1 VAETAVRGRRPSGNI
16 CRSTG
21 YQGIV
26 RAVLEVDVDRDTDGD
41 QDDREDDPD
50 GPDGPDDR
58 QG

>member
-1 VAETAVRGRRPSGNI
+1 
-16 CRSTG
+16 
-21 YQGIV
+21 V